1 MIRKNKLKRSL
12 IIGFVLIGFMG
23 FNSSFNPTLA
33 QTKPNVQTTKATVQK
48 PIQTTALNIVAD
60 PNKYL
65 NKTVKMQTTFDKF
78 SALGLDYKKALRPS
92 SEYIGI
98 LLQRDNIVDHNI
110 PLSEMKLFMKK
121 SMAEKHIDLDSGDK
135 VEIIAKVFSTAL
147 NDPWLDIEKLTVIQ
161 KAKK

>member
-1 MIRKNKLKRSL
+1 MKKSL
-12 IIGFVLIGFMG
+12 IIGFILVGIMG
-23 FNSSFNPTLA
+23 FSASYNNALA
-33 QTKPNVQTTKATVQK
+33 QNKPNVQTTKAAVQK
-48 PIQTTALNIVAD
+48 PIQTTALNIVAE
-60 PNKYL
+60 PNKFL
-65 NKTVKMQTTFDKF
+65 GKKVKMQTTFDKF

-92 SEYIGI
+92 TDYIGI

-135 VEIIAKVFSTAL
+135 VEIIATVFSTAL
-147 NDPWLDIEKLTVIQ
+147 NDPWLDIENLTVIQ